1 MEVMNTIRHEEKEI
15 TLSNQQI
22 IELGYFVKDLFGPVV
37 DEKAM
42 LIIDQIN
49 CYTNVFYLVK
59 DLLKQVDPEYLEMHQ
74 RVRDFYD
81 RELSDDWDN
90 IAFSF
95 PPFRRFKKE
104 DQKKEKDSE
113 TCPICGGEA
122 GH

>member
-81 RELSDDWDN
+81 RELSD
-90 IAFSF
+90 
-95 PPFRRFKKE
+95 
-104 DQKKEKDSE
+104 
-113 TCPICGGEA
+113 
-122 GH
+122 

>member
-1 MEVMNTIRHEEKEI
+1 MEMNEIRLEKKKV
-15 TLSNQQI
+15 TLSNQEI

-59 DLLKQVDPEYLEMHQ
+59 DLLKQVDPKYLEIHP
-74 RVRDFYD
+74 RLRDFYD
-81 RELSDDWDN
+81 RELSDDLDN
-90 IAFSF
+90 FAFSF

-113 TCPICGGEA
+113 PCPICGGEA